1 MVAVL
6 VGCSPA
12 QSSHPDENA
21 EVTRYC
27 ELRSSFVGDSCLGS
41 AEMARRDIHLRLFAL
56 RECPTLWELIL
67 KLRAETEV
75 LATNI
80 RRLEDELRAF
90 GRGVESDKDVA
101 SLRDRMRDIIK
112 MHDQIYVKLSD
123 AYIAAAKYEA
133 SPSMKE
139 YEELKRNALQDG
151 LAEARLATQQFN
163 SLRTL
168 K

>member
-6 VGCSPA
+6 IGCSPA
-12 QSSHPDENA
+12 QSSQPDENA

-112 MHDQIYVKLSD
+112 MHDQIYAKLSD

-151 LAEARLATQQFN
+151 LAEAQLATQKFN
-163 SLRTL
+163 SLSKSR
-168 K
+168 